1 MKPTRPAPAAGFAG
15 ATTARARPRSSR
27 TSWTRPCRRSRR
39 PRPNLY
45 NLYVYFWRWAL
56 WKVFE
61 SKTAAGPGVAS
72 YISASS
78 YLDGDAFC
86 GMAEHIAGCAMKF
99 WILDLGGEGRGTA
112 QERKRLRH

>member
-1 MKPTRPAPAAGFAG
+1 MKKREQQSILYKAFLKPAIDAGHG
-15 ATTARARPRSSR
+15 VARK
-27 TSWTRPCRRSRR
+27 
-39 PRPNLY
+39 NLY

-61 SKTAAGPGVAS
+61 TKTVAGHGVVS

-86 GMAEHIAGCAMKF
+86 GMREHIAPAV
-99 WILDLGGEGRGTA
+99 R
-112 QERKRLRH
+112 